1 MALSSSLSG
10 FRKSFKLLRLLSMNV
25 CVCCVCADV
34 YVRAYTFLC
43 TRSCALPAMPV
54 GLTDDVWQVCGVSP
68 LVGTRW
74 GWKMPLS
81 FYILQHIFL
90 LLSAFFLFMLWPATI
105 AAGLWWSIGRLTLKQ
120 QKISSPVYI
129 QTHRDMVTPGLLH
142 ITLDRIFTPV
152 VKSDETICWG
162 CFVSIIQLSCR
173 WNRILQHEQGL
184 LKSEQLD
191 HEKHEMQMKKKHILW
206 FVWKE
211 FTVNGF
217 VHNFDCHHIWIFLHN
232 EWV

>member
-1 MALSSSLSG
+1 
-10 FRKSFKLLRLLSMNV
+10 
-25 CVCCVCADV
+25 
-34 YVRAYTFLC
+34 
-43 TRSCALPAMPV
+43 MPV

-129 QTHRDMVTPGLLH
+129 QTHHDMVTPGLLH

-173 WNRILQHEQGL
+173 WNNTAAQARIAQKWAVGPWKTWNANEKKSIYCDLCGRNSQWTALCIILTVTTFEFFSIMNAFKPLRCIADVLKRILIVSKGKNSTREH
-184 LKSEQLD
+184 SEKG
-191 HEKHEMQMKKKHILW
+191 EPFFFFFENAK
-206 FVWKE
+206 
-211 FTVNGF
+211 VNK
-217 VHNFDCHHIWIFLHN
+217 
-232 EWV
+232 

>member
-1 MALSSSLSG
+1 MMCDKCVESALWWEPAGAGRCPCLFIFCSISFYSSL
-10 FRKSFKLLRLLSMNV
+10 L
-25 CVCCVCADV
+25 
-34 YVRAYTFLC
+34 
-43 TRSCALPAMPV
+43 
-54 GLTDDVWQVCGVSP
+54 
-68 LVGTRW
+68 
-74 GWKMPLS
+74 
-81 FYILQHIFL
+81 
-90 LLSAFFLFMLWPATI
+90 FFLFMLWPATI

-129 QTHRDMVTPGLLH
+129 QTHHDMVTPGLLH

-191 HEKHEMQMKKKHILW
+191 HENHEMQMKKKHILW